1 VLARFPTEEKEA
13 ILHLRELGGWP
24 LQDVIEA
31 FVACDKDEN
40 TAADLLFSS
49 FSDR

>member
-1 VLARFPTEEKEA
+1 VLARFPDHEKET
-13 ILHLRELGGWP
+13 ILRLREVGGWP

-40 TAADLLFSS
+40 AAANLLMNS
-49 FSDR
+49 F

>member
-1 VLARFPTEEKEA
+1 VLARFPPEEKEA
-13 ILHLRELGGWP
+13 ILRLRDLGGWP

-40 TAADLLFSS
+40 VAANLLFSS
-49 FSDR
+49 F